1 MEKNMSIN
9 LILARDANNG
19 IGQNNGLPWPHNK
32 LDMKWFKDNTLD
44 DVVLMGRK
52 TWESIGSKPLP
63 YRYNYIISSRNYGSH
78 VAGYQKSF
86 SEAIENLTAE
96 YPYNDIWI
104 IGGASIYEQAVDV
117 ADNLYLTT
125 FTCPVCAK
133 LVSETGIKA
142 VYFADG
148 YSMVE
153 GLRVLE
159 EAGVEVVKVT
169 S

>member
-1 MEKNMSIN
+1 MSIN

-32 LDMKWFKDNTLD
+32 QDMKWFKDNTLD
-44 DVVLMGRK
+44 NVVLMGRK

-63 YRYNYIISSRNYGSH
+63 NRYNYIISSRDYGTH

-86 SEAIENLTAE
+86 GEAIENLTAE

-104 IGGASIYEQAVDV
+104 IGGASIYEQAIDV

-125 FTCPVCAK
+125 FTNTYECDTK
-133 LVSETGIKA
+133 ISQELVDSFPDL
-142 VYFADG
+142 VYNKVYDD
-148 YSMVE
+148 
-153 GLRVLE
+153 
-159 EAGVEVVKVT
+159 VKFEIW
-169 S
+169 SKE

>member
-1 MEKNMSIN
+1 MEKVLSIN

-52 TWESIGSKPLP
+52 TWDSIGNKPLP
-63 YRYNYIISSRNYGSH
+63 FRYNYIISSRDYGTH

-86 SEAIENLTAE
+86 SEAIENITAE

-125 FTCPVCAK
+125 FTNTYECDTKISQELIDSFPV
-133 LVSETGIKA
+133 LT
-142 VYFADG
+142 YTDG
-148 YSMVE
+148 H
-153 GLRVLE
+153 E
-159 EAGVEVVKVT
+159 EVKFEIW
-169 S
+169 SKK